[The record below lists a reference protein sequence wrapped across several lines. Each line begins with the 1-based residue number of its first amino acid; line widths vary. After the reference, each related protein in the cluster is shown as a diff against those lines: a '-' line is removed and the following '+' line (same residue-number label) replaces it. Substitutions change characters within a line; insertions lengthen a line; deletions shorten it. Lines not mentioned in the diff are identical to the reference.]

1 MYNMK
6 YLLYYLNGF
15 IKKYP
20 LNKKTFTI
28 GRSSE
33 NDLTVEDEYL
43 SRKHL
48 NVKVEEDHIMIKDR
62 DSLNGTYVNQKKISE
77 VKIKIGESFILGGLE
92 FFLKTG
98 KIDEFKPAKE
108 LIPIFNN
115 LNHDNKQRFRDE
127 ETKYIKDIYNET
139 LKHILKTGLSKNN
152 FSDFIMELS
161 KFIFNIVEF
170 GNLFLVTP
178 KDKDLNILFSV
189 KKDPDA
195 VESLKKIVEVQPH
208 LFEKSLPYQSLS
220 ESLIYFAT
228 FHLKI
233 KGKDAAL
240 VYSEKNGKGQLD
252 AKIEKF
258 LTTLAEEVA
267 LFSQFLSDGTAKS
280 EAPDIQVEGESEFLV
295 ANKRMKE
302 IISQAKK
309 IAQSDMFVLIQGESG
324 TGKELLAKLIHKYSK
339 RSGNKLIGINCAAIP
354 ETLLESELFGYEK
367 GAFTGAY
374 QKKRG
379 KLELASGSSLILDE
393 IGDMPLNLQS
403 KLLRALQENEFYR
416 LGGTS
421 PVKVDLR
428 VISTTNKNLK
438 KLINENKFR
447 EDLYFRLVHRTISI
461 PPLRERKEDISLLIN
476 YFTNMFCQ
484 EIAKNISGYSVKA
497 FEVLLNYPWRGNVR
511 QLKNE
516 VNSIVNLTD
525 DGEMITFD
533 ILSDEIKYN
542 VDDYTK
548 TSEFYSPV
556 NPEESEKEMIIR
568 LLKKN
573 NWNKSKTARELKMT
587 YQGLHKKMNRL
598 GIKKERDAEES

>member
-1 MYNMK
+1 M
-6 YLLYYLNGF
+6 
-15 IKKYP
+15 
-20 LNKKTFTI
+20 TI
-28 GRSSE
+28 
-33 NDLTVEDEYL
+33 EDEYL

-48 NVKVEEDHIMIKDR
+48 NIKVHEDHIMITDR
-62 DSLNGTYVNQKKISE
+62 DSLNGAYVNQKKISE
-77 VKIKIGESFILGGLE
+77 AKIKIGESFILGGLE

-115 LNHDNKQRFRDE
+115 LNQDNKQRFRDK

-139 LKHILKTGLSKNN
+139 LKHILKTGLSKSSFN
-152 FSDFIMELS
+152 DFIMELS

-170 GNLFLVTP
+170 GNLFLITP
-178 KDKDLNILFSV
+178 KNKEINVLLSV

-195 VESLKKIVEVQPH
+195 VEKLRMIVEKYPGV
-208 LFEKSLPYQSLS
+208 FK
-220 ESLIYFAT
+220 ESLLYKPLSGSKIHFAA

-233 KGKDAAL
+233 KGQDAAL
-240 VYSEKNGKGQLD
+240 IYIEKKSKGQLD
-252 AKIEKF
+252 KKVEKF
-258 LTTLAEEVA
+258 LSTLAEEIS
-267 LFSQFLSDGTAKS
+267 LFSQFLSDGTEKPQQI
-280 EAPDIQVEGESEFLV
+280 EVKIEPENEFLV

-302 IISQAKK
+302 IINQSKK
-309 IAQSDMFVLIQGESG
+309 IAQSNMFVLIQGESG
-324 TGKELLAKLIHKYSK
+324 TGKELLAKLIHKYSP
-339 RSGNKLIGINCAAIP
+339 RNSEKLIGINCAAIP

-416 LGGTS
+416 LGGTT
-421 PVKVDLR
+421 PVTVNLR

-438 KLINENKFR
+438 KLISENKFR

-476 YFTNMFCQ
+476 YFTNKFCQ
-484 EIAKNISGYSVKA
+484 ENNKNISGYSVKA

-525 DGEMITFD
+525 DCEMITFD

-542 VDDYTK
+542 VDDFTK
-548 TSEFYSPV
+548 TSEFYTPI

-598 GIKKERDAEES
+598 GIKKEHDAEQS